1 MTDCG
6 IHMKKNQS
14 IKLEIFSIAGW
25 ECLNIVIG
33 KKLSDTYTTH
43 DSTVSLYFTLGQ
55 LMDLYYQLDAEIERL
70 GIDA

>member
-1 MTDCG
+1 MITNSV
-6 IHMKKNQS
+6 HMKDDQS
-14 IKLEIFSIAGW
+14 IKLEITQVTGK

-33 KKLSDTYTTH
+33 KKLSDSYITH
-43 DSTVSLYFTLGQ
+43 DATVSLFLSLGQ

>member
-1 MTDCG
+1 MINNS
-6 IHMKKNQS
+6 IHMKEDQS
-14 IKLEIFSIAGW
+14 IKLEVTQVTNR

-33 KKLSDTYTTH
+33 EKLSESYITH
-43 DSTVSLYFTLGQ
+43 DATVSFFLSIGQ

>member
-1 MTDCG
+1 
-6 IHMKKNQS
+6 MKEDQS
-14 IKLEIFSIAGW
+14 IKLEVTQVTNR

-33 KKLSDTYTTH
+33 EKLSESYITH
-43 DSTVSLYFTLGQ
+43 DATVSFFLSIGQ

>member
-1 MTDCG
+1 MINNS
-6 IHMKKNQS
+6 IHMKEDQS
-14 IKLEIFSIAGW
+14 IKLEATQVTNR

-33 KKLSDTYTTH
+33 EKLSESYITH
-43 DSTVSLYFTLGQ
+43 DATVSFFLSIGQ